1 MATTT
6 FSGPI
11 KAGTIRNTTGTT
23 LGSDYKNVGQV
34 VMSQSEAVTQASGA
48 TTIIIPANSQI
59 LTITLSVNVIWT
71 GGATTLGVG
80 TTASATAFTAAD
92 AVAGGALGLID
103 VTSAA
108 LSANATRVN
117 NLADVGSTD
126 VKLLIT
132 STNTGDG
139 TGYLTVTYAQNNNL
153 A

>member
-1 MATTT
+1 
-6 FSGPI
+6 
-11 KAGTIRNTTGTT
+11 
-23 LGSDYKNVGQV
+23 
-34 VMSQSEAVTQASGA
+34 MSQSEAVTQASGA

>member
-23 LGSDYKNVGQV
+23 LGSNYKNVGQV

-59 LTITLSVNVIWT
+59 LTITLSVNVVWT
-71 GGATTLGVG
+71 GGASTLGVG

-92 AVAGGALGLID
+92 AVAGGTLGIIKI
-103 VTSAA
+103 TATASAA
-108 LSANATRVN
+108 VVN
-117 NLADVGSTD
+117 RWTD
-126 VKLLIT
+126 IGT
-132 STNTGDG
+132 SDNRIIVTNTNTGAG
-139 TGYLTVTYAQNNNL
+139 TGYLTVQYVQNNNL
-153 A
+153 I